1 MLDND
6 PTYFELV
13 YGARQ
18 IGLYYTPVSTHLR
31 PEEALYIIA
40 DCGAKALFI
49 DARFS
54 EVIDAAKSV
63 DGAGCQII
71 VVNGEREG
79 CLSYAAERA
88 RFGAYI
94 DIPEGPVGKDFF
106 YSSGTTGRPKGIK
119 QPLFTDSRQA
129 KASGDWVR
137 ENFKFDAASI
147 YLSPAPLYHGA
158 PLRFT
163 LRTLDLGGTVILIRK
178 FDPELCLRAIAEE
191 CVTHSQWVPT
201 MFFRLLALPP
211 DLRCKYDLSSHRCA
225 IHSAA
230 PCPPELKERMIDW
243 WGPIIWEYYSG
254 SERNG
259 GTCISTPDWLTH
271 RGSVGRAAFGVPHI
285 LDESGDE
292 VAVGVTGDVYF
303 EGPRVHLSQ

>member
-1 MLDND
+1 MSHLSEMARLHGDKTACFVYPSGCRLTYAELDGNANAVSQLLIKLGLAQHDGIAVMLDND

-88 RFGAYI
+88 RFDAYI

-178 FDPELCLRAIAEE
+178 FDPELCLRAIEEE
-191 CVTHSQWVPT
+191 CVSPT
-201 MFFRLLALPP
+201 ANGCRRCSFVSWRSRRTWAANTISRRTVAPSIP
-211 DLRCKYDLSSHRCA
+211 LRRARPNSR
-225 IHSAA
+225 SA
-230 PCPPELKERMIDW
+230 
-243 WGPIIWEYYSG
+243 
-254 SERNG
+254 
-259 GTCISTPDWLTH
+259 
-271 RGSVGRAAFGVPHI
+271 
-285 LDESGDE
+285 
-292 VAVGVTGDVYF
+292 
-303 EGPRVHLSQ
+303 